1 MGNCYVSQHPKKNT
15 QMTMI
20 QVIFCYL
27 PCSKGTVMKPGDK
40 LLHPAPA
47 TPFPPIP
54 QDITFT
60 IPVPKCREVLTY
72 SPEFDGSK
80 VLSFTS
86 KANFTITITVPKGLF
101 QTYLLIRLH

>member
-1 MGNCYVSQHPKKNT
+1 
-15 QMTMI
+15 
-20 QVIFCYL
+20 
-27 PCSKGTVMKPGDK
+27 MKPGDK

-60 IPVPKCREVLTY
+60 IPVPNCREVLAY
-72 SPEFDGSK
+72 SPDFDGGK

-86 KANFTITITVPKGLF
+86 NAADNTVTVTVPKGLF
-101 QTYLLIRLH
+101 QTYLLIRLY